1 MLFAAPLL
9 ILLSAAQEI
18 ACPGSYGGHLQGIAT
33 DEQRNIYWSFTV
45 AIVKTDAQGALL
57 AKVDAPTHQGD
68 LAWHEGRVYVA
79 VNLGKFN
86 EEPGTADSWVYVYDD
101 VTLELLE
108 KRPLPEAV
116 HGAGGIA
123 WHEGAF
129 VVVGGLPRGHEVNYV
144 YRYDKSFSFI
154 ERRDIASGYTNMGI
168 QTACVVGDELWLGTY
183 HRDPALLVTDAAHG
197 LIRREDVKAAY
208 GIAAWD
214 ESHWLRGESGRGETK
229 GTFTGKAIVT
239 PRTVAMAD
247 AATIRAFGNRKAT
260 VLFFIDTACPIA
272 NQYAPKI
279 TALAEEYATKDVAS
293 FRVYPGDYASAEAIA
308 THTRDYAYRLPAA
321 RDTDYALTREAE
333 ASVTP
338 EAVVFDREGVVQ
350 YRGRIDNRY
359 EELGKPRRQ
368 VTQEDLRDALDA
380 MLAGKPVATPR
391 TQAIG
396 CYIEAPAAAVE

>member
-33 DEQRNIYWSFTV
+33 DDQRNIYWSFTV

-101 VTLELLE
+101 ATLELLE

-129 VVVGGLPRGHEVNYV
+129 AVVGGLPRGHEANYV
-144 YRYDKSFSFI
+144 YRYDEAFKFI

-168 QTACVVGDELWLGTY
+168 QTACVVGNELRLGTY
-183 HRDPALLVTDAAHG
+183 HREQALLVTDASYV
-197 LIRREDVKAAY
+197 LLRREDVKASY

-214 ESHWLRGESGRGETK
+214 EAHWLRGESVKGETK
-229 GTFTGKAIVT
+229 GTFTGKAIIT
-239 PRTVAMAD
+239 PRTVALAD

-293 FRVYPGDYASAEAIA
+293 FRVYPGDYASAEDIA
-308 THTRDYAYRLPAA
+308 AHTRDYAYKLPAT

-333 ASVTP
+333 ATVTP
-338 EAVVFDREGVVQ
+338 EAVVFDREGIVQ

-368 VTQEDLRDALDA
+368 VTQEDLRDALEA
-380 MLAGKPVATPR
+380 VLAGKPVATPR

-396 CYIEAPAAAVE
+396 CYIEAPQAADE